1 MDINEVIPPELLLSI
16 LDYLYAEAIAS
27 IPLAPPT
34 SPPLDHHPLLDMI
47 LVCRSWHQVIMGNPT
62 FWTFIWIGAGARR
75 QDPDGIRLKGVL
87 RRSGLLPL
95 SVMIAPESVAQFRA
109 VEQALGDECHR
120 ISTLTLVRMDER
132 VEGMPSAEDVQ
143 QFLQHP
149 FPSLKRLSVGNI
161 YTSNDSEQS
170 DRLQIMVDSPQL
182 QELSSHYHFIF
193 PKSPS
198 YLTSISLTSVYP
210 FPSSPLI
217 PSTFDLP
224 SLLDLRISNCE
235 PSAFLSAFITP
246 SLRKLFVIDDV
257 PASGPVPPL
266 RLYPSLEEVQ
276 WTDRGPDHTFF
287 AFLPLCPNLIR
298 YSNYQMGHEKDIK
311 FQFIDTPA
319 TVLSLL
325 PGQLGDSGAPK
336 SSSWPNLEEVLLDVG
351 TCDEISSLIHA
362 IPSLKRVRILQ
373 NFTTRLEDE
382 ARQREMELLPSL
394 RKQVDVAFWLDPWGS
409 NLGMHFGERLRV

>member
-1 MDINEVIPPELLLSI
+1 IT
-16 LDYLYAEAIAS
+16 S
-27 IPLAPPT
+27 IPLAPPEP
-34 SPPLDHHPLLDMI
+34 PPLDHHPLLDMM
-47 LVCRSWHQVIMGNPT
+47 LVCRSWHQVITENPT
-62 FWTFIWIGAGARR
+62 FWTFIWIGAGAGR
-75 QDPDGIRLKGVL
+75 QDPDGIWLKGVL
-87 RRSGLLPL
+87 RRSGQLPL

-109 VEQALGDECHR
+109 VEKALGDECHR

-132 VEGMPSAEDVQ
+132 VEGMPSAEGVQ

-161 YTSNDSEQS
+161 YTSTDPEQS
-170 DRLQIMVDSPQL
+170 KRLQIMVESPQL
-182 QELSSHYHFIF
+182 QELHSHYHFIF

-198 YLTSISLTSVYP
+198 CLTSVSLTSVYS
-210 FPSSPLI
+210 FPNSPVI

-224 SLLDLRISNCE
+224 SLLDLRISDCN
-235 PSAFLSAFITP
+235 PSAFLSAFVTP
-246 SLRKLFVIDDV
+246 SLRKLFIIDDV
-257 PASGPVPPL
+257 PTSGPVPPL

-276 WTDRGPDHTFF
+276 WTDRGPDRTFA
-287 AFLPLCPNLIR
+287 AFLPLCPNLVR
-298 YSNYQMGHEKDIK
+298 YSNYQVGHEKEIK

-325 PGQLGDSGAPK
+325 PDQLGDNGDPSN
-336 SSSWPNLEEVLLDVG
+336 SSWPNLEEACLDVG

-382 ARQREMELLPSL
+382 AQQKEMELLPSL
-394 RKQVDVAFWLDPWGS
+394 RKLVDVAFWLDPWGS
-409 NLGMHFGERLRV
+409 NLGMHFGEKDGV